1 MRSWVLTFV
10 RLGPS
15 FAYAL
20 AAALLLSML
29 LLARF
34 PSSAMVW
41 SLYMTILPAVREP
54 AFLLL
59 DSIGLVAAVAALL
72 IAAAMGIP
80 FAVRPQRYVR
90 TRFIHAH
97 VALVASMCGVVRASS
112 AQAGLSGLSLP
123 QLLRGDWS
131 LLPMS
136 NPALWIV
143 LFLLLAGACL
153 LSHVGI
159 IGRIRRR

>member
-1 MRSWVLTFV
+1 MRSRVLTFV

-15 FAYAL
+15 FGYAL
-20 AAALLLSML
+20 AAVLLLSML

-34 PSSAMVW
+34 PSNAMVW
-41 SLYMTILPAVREP
+41 SLYMTILPVVREP

-59 DSIGLVAAVAALL
+59 DSIGLVAAVATLL
-72 IAAAMGIP
+72 LAAALGIP
-80 FAVRPQRYVR
+80 LAVRPQHYAR
-90 TRFIHAH
+90 TRIIHAH
-97 VALVASMCGVVRASS
+97 VALVGSMFGVVRASS

-131 LLPMS
+131 LLPMF
-136 NPALWIV
+136 NPALWIA

-153 LSHVGI
+153 SSHLGI
-159 IGRIRRR
+159 IRRIRRR

>member
-1 MRSWVLTFV
+1 MRSRVLTFV

-59 DSIGLVAAVAALL
+59 DSVGIVAAVAALL
-72 IAAAMGIP
+72 IAAAVGVP
-80 FAVRPQRYVR
+80 LAVRPEFYVR

-97 VALVASMCGVVRASS
+97 VALVASMFGVVRASS

-136 NPALWIV
+136 NPALWIA

-153 LSHVGI
+153 SSHAGI